1 MTNTSERFTVTAA
14 LPYANGPIHLGH
26 LAGVYISADIFV
38 RYLRMKGK
46 DVLFVCGSD
55 EHGIAITMRARKEGT
70 TPQAVV
76 DKYHALIAESFERFG
91 ISFDVYSRTSS
102 QTHHDTAS
110 EFFTNLY
117 DKGLLDEQESEQ
129 FYDETAGE
137 FLADRYIK
145 GTCPRCGFEEAYGD
159 QCEKCGSTLSPDEL
173 INPTSMLSGEPP
185 VKKNTKHWYLPMGQY
200 EEWLR
205 EWIVEGH
212 QDDWKVNVVGQVK
225 SWLDQGLRPRAMT
238 RDLDWGVSVPLKD
251 AEGKV
256 LYVWFDAPIGYISAT
271 KDWAQLT
278 GQDWEPYWKDK
289 NTQLVHFIG
298 KDNIVFHA
306 IIFPIML
313 KAHGDFVLPAN
324 VPANEFLNLEGRKL
338 STSRNWAVWLHEYL
352 DELPGKE
359 DVLRYVLTAN
369 SPETK
374 DNDFSWKDFQTRN
387 NSELVAVLGNLVNR
401 AVVLTHKY
409 FDGKVPSAKDLQPID
424 TDTLAAMA
432 QFPARISESLDRYR
446 FREALSSLMD
456 LARLGNKYL
465 ADTEPWKLIKD
476 RPERVE
482 AVLNTALQVTANL
495 AIMAEPFLP
504 QTAEKIRQM
513 LNLNLEGWEQA
524 GQANLLADG
533 QAIEQAT
540 LLFEKIEDAL
550 VETQLQKLESSA
562 VDSKPQT
569 ETESSTMESQ
579 PEEVSIPEAREE
591 IVFDDFMKMDMRV
604 GTILAAEK
612 VKKSNKLLKLTI
624 DTGLDTRTVLSGIAK
639 HFSAEE
645 VVGQQVTILVNLAPR
660 PMMGEVSQGMVLMA
674 EDTQG
679 NLRFVRPTEAVNNGA
694 QIS

>member
-504 QTAEKIRQM
+504 HTAEKIRQM